1 MAVGLPWGCPGLL
14 QPGMDSPPPSSTLSP
29 TAPYCCPHPITPQGT
44 STATQ
49 RALEHCKQRETR

>member
-1 MAVGLPWGCPGLL
+1 MAVGLPWAAATRNG
-14 QPGMDSPPPSSTLSP
+14 QPPPSSTLSP

-49 RALEHCKQRETR
+49 RALGALQTKGNQVTFT